1 MTFCDLGIEDGNR
14 RPPNA
19 GYHYNL
25 GIFLRRALFSK
36 SFTGK
41 ILECL
46 RKKHRSGKLTT
57 AILETV
63 CSIRIRSTDTDNKKR
78 EHVLNYFTILHLV
91 TGFSAFFLVIAN
103 ITGLYQP
110 AEVGN
115 ETNALLLTA
124 ALVNLLAA
132 SKENRGKSQL
142 FGSALLFAG
151 ITAAFGH
158 VLNSALTVTGL
169 TLDQIA
175 LITLSAGT
183 IVLVVTDLSSACSG
197 LFAANG
203 ADPRESGTVKWFNV
217 AKGFGFITRDC
228 GDDVFVHYRAIRGKG
243 HKTLSEG
250 QRVEFVVVEREK
262 GLQAEEVSIIHQ

>member
-1 MTFCDLGIEDGNR
+1 M
-14 RPPNA
+14 
-19 GYHYNL
+19 
-25 GIFLRRALFSK
+25 
-36 SFTGK
+36 
-41 ILECL
+41 
-46 RKKHRSGKLTT
+46 
-57 AILETV
+57 
-63 CSIRIRSTDTDNKKR
+63 
-78 EHVLNYFTILHLV
+78 NYFNILHLV

-103 ITGLYQP
+103 IIGLYQP

-132 SKENRGKSQL
+132 SKENRGKSQI
-142 FGSALLFAG
+142 FGCVLLLAG
-151 ITAAFGH
+151 ITATFGH
-158 VLNSALTVTGL
+158 VLNNALAVTGL
-169 TLDQIA
+169 PLDQIA

-183 IVLVVTDLSSACSG
+183 IVLVVTDLPSACFGIVVKNS
-197 LFAANG
+197 

-250 QRVEFVVVEREK
+250 QRVEFVVVDREK
-262 GLQAEEVSIIHQ
+262 GLQAEEVAIINQ